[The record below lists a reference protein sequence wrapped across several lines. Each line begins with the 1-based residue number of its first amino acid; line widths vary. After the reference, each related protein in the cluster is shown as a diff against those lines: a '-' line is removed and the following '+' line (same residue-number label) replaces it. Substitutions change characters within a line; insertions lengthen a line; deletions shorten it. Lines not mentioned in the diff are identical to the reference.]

1 MGNIKELFIFFCL
14 LSVVFPLIYCEKNNE
29 KKIHFKIELLDND
42 FLLSNDHLKKEK
54 NIFQSGNKLKIKTF
68 EKIQG
73 NVLER
78 AIVVE
83 QVNKLKS
90 GNVEEN
96 GISLEDSSD
105 DNTGSNNDVN
115 KNKMKVISSEE
126 SVENDI
132 HMLRKVYQ
140 KTLPDI
146 TTTYCYI
153 RYTFNLNLEKLSESN
168 KSEIF
173 KGINNSLDYTSFL
186 PKDKMNVTESILE
199 NEYTNIDKSE
209 GSNGSIISN
218 LELINGDIETENT
231 NEEYIKTVDDIID
244 YFDDNNDT
252 LSIPIPIKN
261 KLISEKK
268 NLIEYNQSKNYED
281 PEINKEHMETIGFYE
296 MLKMLKNSFFMTK
309 NLKSLSQNINEKK
322 DNKIDIEKDIDGIF
336 INSIINI
343 FGCYDT
349 LKKNNKIDSIFMSI
363 ENKNNIN
370 RYAEIHDHN
379 FSNKSPRRDM
389 LNESFINI
397 NEDDGE
403 CESFLKSI
411 LQNKIFENDSRASEN
426 EQNMSFDT
434 EMGNQEGTEENYLK
448 SGDSFDNSSNINIL
462 KPSVRK
468 LYNTP
473 SNFDYNNNDNT
484 EELSSMEGIHTDL
497 GDIESFAEISD
508 KLRNCDIFDES
519 DGNDDDNSD
528 EGEDYNDEGKD
539 YNDVDEDYND
549 VDEDYND
556 VDEDYND
563 VDDDYSDE
571 DEDYNDVDEDYNDE
585 DEDYSDEDEDYNDV
599 DEDYSDED
607 EDYNDVDED
616 YSDVDEDY
624 NDVDED
630 YSDVDEDYSDED
642 EDYNDVDEDYN
653 DVDEDYSDVDEDYSD
668 EDEDYND
675 VDEDYNDEDDENDD
689 ISWDDNSDNGV
700 FAREYVDKNNMNRR
714 MDYDGYNKNGNF
726 VEDENDAIN
735 RTEEI
740 GIEDVVGALLR
751 VGTKKIKGLGKT
763 DTAKKIK
770 KNMSISNLSGKV
782 NGIMG
787 NIKNAAKKTISKPQK
802 EISNSINN
810 IKRHGENIVD
820 QTKREIKK
828 NTNNIK
834 VSTINGMNNIKNQAT
849 QGINKLK
856 NGMKKNVNVMKEK
869 SKSFSD
875 KATNAG
881 KSSINQLK
889 NKAKN
894 GIKNVKKGGNK
905 IANKVVKGSKDTV
918 NKLEN
923 KAKKGVETVKEKT
936 ENAIDRVAKVIK
948 DGANKLEQ
956 EAKKG
961 VEAVKVKTENAVDK
975 VTKTAKDN
983 GDKLKKEA
991 KKGVEAVKV
1000 KTENAV
1006 DKVTKT
1012 AKDNGDKL
1020 KKEAKKGVEAVKV
1033 KTENAV
1039 DKAVK
1044 VVKDG
1049 ANKLENETKKGVEA
1063 VKVKTENAVD
1073 KAVKVVKDGANK
1085 LENEA
1090 KKVVK
1095 EIKTK
1100 GDKIIDNGEKYAKNI
1115 TGKVLTETKNT
1126 VENIT
1131 KEVEKGIKDNKTGI
1145 KASST
1150 NLENNKNGG
1159 INKTNEGLNK
1169 EKNSTKTKDVLPA
1182 SPKKGAKSTPVN
1194 KNSNSKTSLL
1204 SISDDINEESLNKE
1218 NIKKEINKIDKEYK
1232 KLKKMEKKLN
1242 EELKNPSPSDTQIIH
1257 EFDEYEKTVEKKN
1270 KKL

>member
-1 MGNIKELFIFFCL
+1 MGNIKELFIFFCF
-14 LSVVFPLIYCEKNNE
+14 LSVVFPLIYCGKDNE

-42 FLLSNDHLKKEK
+42 FLLSNEHLKKEK
-54 NIFQSGNKLKIKTF
+54 SIFQSGNKLKIKTF

-96 GISLEDSSD
+96 DISLEDSSD
-105 DNTGSNNDVN
+105 DNTDSNNDAN

-140 KTLPDI
+140 KILPDT

-173 KGINNSLDYTSFL
+173 KGIDNSLDYTSFL

-209 GSNGSIISN
+209 GSNDSIISN

-231 NEEYIKTVDDIID
+231 NEEYIKTIDDIID

-268 NLIEYNQSKNYED
+268 NLIEYNQSKKYEG
-281 PEINKEHMETIGFYE
+281 PEITKEDMETIGFYE

-309 NLKSLSQNINEKK
+309 NLKSLSQNLNEKK
-322 DNKIDIEKDIDGIF
+322 DNEIDIDDIF

-343 FGCYDT
+343 FGCYET

-370 RYAEIHDHN
+370 RYAEIHDHS
-379 FSNKSPRRDM
+379 FSNKSPRRSI
-389 LNESFINI
+389 LNESFMDI
-397 NEDDGE
+397 NEDAGE

-434 EMGNQEGTEENYLK
+434 EMSNQEGTEENDLK
-448 SGDSFDNSSNINIL
+448 SDDSFDNSSNINIL

-468 LYNTP
+468 SYNT
-473 SNFDYNNNDNT
+473 SNNFDYNNNGNT
-484 EELSSMEGIHTDL
+484 EELSTMEEIHTDL
-497 GDIESFAEISD
+497 GDIESFAELSD
-508 KLRNCDIFDES
+508 KMRNDDILDES
-519 DGNDDDNSD
+519 DENDD
-528 EGEDYNDEGKD
+528 EGSNEESIENNEESEDYSANDEEDSEDED
-539 YNDVDEDYND
+539 YTDVDEDYTD
-549 VDEDYND
+549 VDEDYTD
-556 VDEDYND
+556 VDEDN
-563 VDDDYSDE
+563 SDE
-571 DEDYNDVDEDYNDE
+571 DENDE
-585 DEDYSDEDEDYNDV
+585 DENDEDENDETDIFAKEDADKNDMNRTV
-599 DEDYSDED
+599 DSDGYDENGNFVEED
-607 EDYNDVDED
+607 
-616 YSDVDEDY
+616 
-624 NDVDED
+624 
-630 YSDVDEDYSDED
+630 
-642 EDYNDVDEDYN
+642 
-653 DVDEDYSDVDEDYSD
+653 
-668 EDEDYND
+668 
-675 VDEDYNDEDDENDD
+675 DEDDDD
-689 ISWDDNSDNGV
+689 DDKYSNTPWHDDYDNTV
-700 FAREYVDKNNMNRR
+700 FEREYEARKNR
-714 MDYDGYNKNGNF
+714 MVDYDGYDENGNF
-726 VEDENDAIN
+726 VEDEDDAIK
-735 RTEEI
+735 RTKEI
-740 GIEDVVGALLR
+740 KIEDVVGSLLR
-751 VGTKKIKGLGKT
+751 AGTKKIKGLGKT

-787 NIKNAAKKTISKPQK
+787 NIKNATKKTISKPKK

-810 IKRHGENIVD
+810 IKRNGENIVD
-820 QTKREIKK
+820 KTKKEIKK
-828 NTNNIK
+828 NTNNLK
-834 VSTINGMNNIKNQAT
+834 VSTINGMDNIKNQAT

-856 NGMKKNVNVMKEK
+856 NGMEKNVNAIKET

-875 KATNAG
+875 KATKAG

-889 NKAKN
+889 NKAKS
-894 GIKNVKKGGNK
+894 GIKSIKKSGNK
-905 IANKVVKGSKDTV
+905 IVNKVVKGSKDNV

-923 KAKKGVETVKEKT
+923 KANKGVETIKEKT
-936 ENAIDRVAKVIK
+936 ENAIDQVVKVVK
-948 DGANKLEQ
+948 DGADKLEK

-961 VEAVKVKTENAVDK
+961 VEAVKEKSENAVDKVTKAAKDNEDKLKKEAKKGIESVKVKTENAVDK
-975 VTKTAKDN
+975 VTKVAKDN

-991 KKGVEAVKV
+991 Q
-1000 KTENAV
+1000 
-1006 DKVTKT
+1006 
-1012 AKDNGDKL
+1012 
-1020 KKEAKKGVEAVKV
+1020 KGVEAVKV

-1049 ANKLENETKKGVEA
+1049 ANKLENETKKGVET
-1063 VKVKTENAVD
+1063 VKAKTENAVD
-1073 KAVKVVKDGANK
+1073 KAVKVVNDGANKLEKEAKKGVETVKAKTENAVDKADGTNK

-1090 KKVVK
+1090 KKVAN

-1100 GDKIIDNGEKYAKNI
+1100 GDKVIDNAEKSAKNI
-1115 TGKVLTETKNT
+1115 TGKVSTETKNT
-1126 VENIT
+1126 LENIT
-1131 KEVEKGIKDNKTGI
+1131 KEVEKGVKDNKTGI
-1145 KASST
+1145 KTSST
-1150 NLENNKNGG
+1150 NLENNKNGN

-1182 SPKKGAKSTPVN
+1182 SPPKGAKSTPVN
-1194 KNSNSKTSLL
+1194 KNSKSKSSLL
-1204 SISDDINEESLNKE
+1204 SISDEINEEPLNKE
-1218 NIKKEINKIDKEYK
+1218 KIKKEINKIDKEYK

-1242 EELKNPSPSDTQIIH
+1242 EELKNPSPSDKQIIH